1 MFVLVIKIPL
11 ASFWNICYNKA
22 GESVAL
28 TVSPLYADRRNVMY
42 IVGKTE
48 DGDTLYW
55 GNGRWHESIE
65 DAESFGVMRGH
76 FKMGELEAY
85 YIDDYERYNY
95 RGKRIVSIREY

>member
-1 MFVLVIKIPL
+1 
-11 ASFWNICYNKA
+11 
-22 GESVAL
+22 
-28 TVSPLYADRRNVMY
+28 MY

-76 FKMGELEAY
+76 FKIQAINDLAIMCSFFSKHRFYCVLYSLA
-85 YIDDYERYNY
+85 IF
-95 RGKRIVSIREY
+95 IPVI